1 MIRWPSKLECS
12 IWPQGGRK
20 QQNPKS
26 KNRKQ
31 SQGHDLSVCSGP
43 GVDDIVFQSSC
54 TETTGGAA
62 EGRWLDR
69 LRPSP
74 HGRQESGGDG
84 GGRDEKRSSFRSPG
98 PPTASTHQVRTRNRN
113 VRNSHL
119 FKKMFLLKTV
129 CVCVFAETRGIVVK
143 QWSWSLS
150 GLCCRSV
157 WLVIWLMSLLLG
169 VSWYQLMSH
178 GIA

>member
-1 MIRWPSKLECS
+1 M
-12 IWPQGGRK
+12 
-20 QQNPKS
+20 
-26 KNRKQ
+26 
-31 SQGHDLSVCSGP
+31 SVCSGP

-54 TETTGGAA
+54 TETAGGAA

-119 FKKMFLLKTV
+119 FKKMFLLKSV
-129 CVCVFAETRGIVVK
+129 CVCVCFCRDTWHRCEAVKLVFVWTLLQVSVTGDLTDVFVTRS
-143 QWSWSLS
+143 Q
-150 GLCCRSV
+150 
-157 WLVIWLMSLLLG
+157 LVP
-169 VSWYQLMSH
+169 VDVTWYCLVATGTS
-178 GIA
+178 